1 MLSASN
7 KEFHNNYITTNK
19 QKQSKNKNTMA
30 LSVKGRVVAT
40 PPPVSSEYNGKT
52 FCKQTVVLECGE
64 EEPYEVAFEFD
75 PDRKADAATLREG
88 EQVEISFKSVSY
100 ESKKQAGTYFTTNR
114 LLRVNFLSPRPTQTP
129 APAQAAAPQA
139 AQATIAAPA
148 AAAADDSDSLPF

>member
-1 MLSASN
+1 
-7 KEFHNNYITTNK
+7 
-19 QKQSKNKNTMA
+19 MA

-75 PDRKADAATLREG
+75 PDRKADAASIREG

-114 LLRVNFLSPRPTQTP
+114 LLRVNFLSPRTAEASAPAAAPAQQA
-129 APAQAAAPQA
+129 APAQATFAAPVS
-139 AQATIAAPA
+139 TTE
-148 AAAADDSDSLPF
+148 DDGSLPF